1 MDAYYIYVYGVM
13 GFVQLFIIYL
23 TINIKNIHDKFI
35 KWEDKVKTNDSL
47 KQKKTFST
55 SKQTRNDNCFN
66 SPLGLK
72 HFFSFS
78 NQSLLNQLWYYRKY
92 NLSTPRTLQW
102 KKTPT
107 TVSLPTIGPWIP
119 SLSDNYHSQ
128 ENRTQ
133 VASYGSRFFST
144 YMYLV
149 HRTCMWVEIYQVFQC
164 IALNWRIIF
173 LQNSWSLLIFNFH
186 SD

>member
-1 MDAYYIYVYGVM
+1 M

-23 TINIKNIHDKFI
+23 TINIKNIHDLFI

-72 HFFSFS
+72 HFAPINFILQFQ
-78 NQSLLNQLWYYRKY
+78 QSVLVKLWYYRKY

-102 KKTPT
+102 KKNTNYSFITYYRTMNSIIVGQLSFSRKSNTGGISTGADSSAHTCTSYMYVDWDLPS
-107 TVSLPTIGPWIP
+107 VSV
-119 SLSDNYHSQ
+119 Y
-128 ENRTQ
+128 
-133 VASYGSRFFST
+133 ST
-144 YMYLV
+144 Y
-149 HRTCMWVEIYQVFQC
+149 
-164 IALNWRIIF
+164 WRIIF

>member
-1 MDAYYIYVYGVM
+1 MHIYVYGVM
-13 GFVQLFIIYL
+13 GIVQLFIIYL

-72 HFFSFS
+72 HFAPINFILQFQ
-78 NQSLLNQLWYYRKY
+78 QSVLVKSTLILSKY

-133 VASYGSRFFST
+133 VASVREQI
-144 YMYLV
+144 LQHIHV
-149 HRTCMWVEIYQVFQC
+149 PRTCMWIEIYQVFQC
-164 IALNWRIIF
+164 IALTEE
-173 LQNSWSLLIFNFH
+173 
-186 SD
+186 

>member
-1 MDAYYIYVYGVM
+1 MFISVGHIIIYRYQARVIHVFKLTKIKIYRISSKFGCIYIYVYRVM

-72 HFFSFS
+72 HFAPINFILQFQ
-78 NQSLLNQLWYYRKY
+78 QSVLVKSTLILSKY

-102 KKTPT
+102 
-107 TVSLPTIGPWIP
+107 
-119 SLSDNYHSQ
+119 
-128 ENRTQ
+128 
-133 VASYGSRFFST
+133 
-144 YMYLV
+144 
-149 HRTCMWVEIYQVFQC
+149 
-164 IALNWRIIF
+164 
-173 LQNSWSLLIFNFH
+173 
-186 SD
+186 

>member
-1 MDAYYIYVYGVM
+1 M

-72 HFFSFS
+72 HFAPINFKK
-78 NQSLLNQLWYYRKY
+78 NQHRGLYNGKKHQLQFHYLL
-92 NLSTPRTLQW
+92 
-102 KKTPT
+102 
-107 TVSLPTIGPWIP
+107 
-119 SLSDNYHSQ
+119 
-128 ENRTQ
+128 
-133 VASYGSRFFST
+133 
-144 YMYLV
+144 
-149 HRTCMWVEIYQVFQC
+149 
-164 IALNWRIIF
+164 
-173 LQNSWSLLIFNFH
+173 
-186 SD
+186 